1 MSDTQRQP
9 DQSASKKIIASRV
22 LGTVKW
28 FNVKNGYGF
37 INRNDTKEDIF
48 VHQTAITKNNP
59 RKVVRSVGDG
69 EIVEFDVV
77 VGEKGNEAANVTG
90 PNGAH
95 VKGSP
100 YAAERRRNF
109 RGRYYP
115 RRRRPQSRQMKQDDD
130 DDDIAPGEEDNERDD
145 RPPPRRPRRPFVR
158 RYYRGL
164 QDSPRKISD
173 PNNFEEGLQE
183 QHDDDKGIQRGGSMG
198 RRPPRRFYRR
208 FFRRRPRR
216 PRSDTEGSQSGVE
229 GDVNKENEGNEDHEG
244 PKTQG
249 PKRRPPFRPQP
260 QRRRPRRGPP
270 RPKNQES
277 SDTAIKLGKDQSII
291 GDSSDIMIQENALY
305 SQMEKKSQ
313 YENVG
318 SGESDSVVVD
328 KSSVEQAALTPR
340 ENTAV
345 EQSPT
350 EGTVSA

>member
-1 MSDTQRQP
+1 MSDTQRQT
-9 DQSASKKIIASRV
+9 DQTASKKIIASRV

-77 VGEKGNEAANVTG
+77 IGEKGNEAANVTG

-115 RRRRPQSRQMKQDDD
+115 RRRRPQSRQLKQDDD
-130 DDDIAPGEEDNERDD
+130 DDDEIAPGEEDNERDD

-164 QDSPRKISD
+164 QDSPRKMTD
-173 PNNFEEGLQE
+173 PNNFEGGLQE
-183 QHDDDKGIQRGGSMG
+183 PHDEDKGIQRGSMG
-198 RRPPRRFYRR
+198 RRPPRRFFRR

-229 GDVNKENEGNEDHEG
+229 GDINKENEGTEDNDQ
-244 PKTQG
+244 KNQG

-270 RPKNQES
+270 RPRTQDP
-277 SDTAIKLGKDQSII
+277 SDTATKIGKDLSTI
-291 GDSSDIMIQENALY
+291 GDNSDRLVQDNAMY
-305 SQMEKKSQ
+305 SQIEKKSQ
-313 YENVG
+313 YEQVG
-318 SGESDSVVVD
+318 SGEPDSAAVD
-328 KSSVEQAALTPR
+328 KSLVEQTALTPR
-340 ENTAV
+340 ENSAV